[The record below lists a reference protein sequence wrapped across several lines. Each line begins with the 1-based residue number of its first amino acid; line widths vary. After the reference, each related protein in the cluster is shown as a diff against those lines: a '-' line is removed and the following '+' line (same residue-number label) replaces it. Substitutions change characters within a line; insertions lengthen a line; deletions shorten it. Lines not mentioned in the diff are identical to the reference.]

1 MIFGTDAYEGMLL
14 KMDNKIYKVI
24 SAELRGSAQ
33 VHKIMHVGLKSI
45 PDGNYIEKKYNPGE
59 KIDRIMPDRFNME
72 YLYNDDSGYY
82 FMNNQTFEQFTVPK
96 GIVGNARLYLK
107 ENSVIQVE
115 FYNGQPINIIFPKT
129 VELKVTSAP
138 AGIHDGTDTTFKEVV
153 LENSQ
158 AILGP
163 QFLKEGDIV
172 KVDVETGKYMERIR
186 KEDIK
191 DIKDKKER
199 KT

>member
-1 MIFGTDAYEGMLL
+1 MIFGIAVHEGMLL
-14 KMDNKIYKVI
+14 LIENKIYKVI
-24 SAELRGSAQ
+24 SAEMKGSAQ
-33 VHKIMHVGLKSI
+33 AHKIMHLGLKSI
-45 PDGNYIEKKYNPGE
+45 PEGNYIEKKYNPGE
-59 KIDRIMPDRFNME
+59 KVEQIAPDRFDME
-72 YLYNDDSGYY
+72 YLYKDDNGYY
-82 FMNNQTFEQFTVPK
+82 FMNNQSYEQFIVPK
-96 GIVGNARLYLK
+96 GIVGNIGPYLK

-115 FYNGQPINIIFPKT
+115 FYNGQPINIIFPKC

-172 KVDVETGKYMERIR
+172 KVDVETGKYMERI
-186 KEDIK
+186 KIG
-191 DIKDKKER
+191 
-199 KT
+199 